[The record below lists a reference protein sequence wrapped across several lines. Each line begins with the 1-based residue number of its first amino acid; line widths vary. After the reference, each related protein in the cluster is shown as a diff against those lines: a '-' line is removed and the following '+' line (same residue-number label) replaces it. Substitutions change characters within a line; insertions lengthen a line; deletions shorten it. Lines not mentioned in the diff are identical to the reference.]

1 MSACAPTPKPMAG
14 PLSACGTE
22 HLRPLLKL
30 RRPTAALRAGLLL
43 ALLSGCE
50 RGADTPE
57 PAAPSTAPAASAASD
72 GALTLTTTRA
82 WQYFTGQ
89 LEQCL
94 LPATALREGVDRLLQ
109 APDAAALA
117 LARQHWHTSHNCLQ
131 TLAPLLD
138 LARVSSGLFGAL
150 RPLRYNLDAWP
161 LQPGYLD
168 YFDVYPHSG
177 LVNDISVSLN
187 AGNLRRQ
194 HGLTDAGDVSM
205 GLHAMAYLLWGEQGQ
220 RPPADF
226 VATPEPTTAQ
236 QTAGLT
242 SADLPNNRRRQLLA
256 LQAQLLLDD
265 LHSLRQL
272 IAINQPM
279 HLAYM
284 SLPAESRLQ
293 LWQQASAHVLHQP
306 LTDVLEPDSASA
318 AYFGSHGATE
328 LALQLGSLEQLLFG
342 GTPALASQWLAP
354 AGETLLRT
362 ELSALRD
369 QLGAAT
375 PDMAASRARLA
386 QLQQLLESLNV
397 AAPGAGLRHPA
408 N

>member
-22 HLRPLLKL
+22 RLHPLLSL
-30 RRPTAALRAGLLL
+30 RRPASALRAGLLL

-50 RGADTPE
+50 RGADTP
-57 PAAPSTAPAASAASD
+57 APATGPVVSAASD

-94 LPATALREGVDRLLQ
+94 LPASALRETIDQLLQ
-109 APDAAALA
+109 TPTAASLEQ
-117 LARQHWHTSHNCLQ
+117 ARQHWRASHNCVQ
-131 TLAPLLD
+131 ALAPLLD

-220 RPPADF
+220 RPPEDF
-226 VATPEPTTAQ
+226 AAIPALTATQ
-236 QTAGLT
+236 QAAGLT

-256 LQAQLLLDD
+256 LQAQLFLDD

-306 LTDVLEPDSASA
+306 LTEVLEPDSDSA
-318 AYFGSHGATE
+318 AYSGSHGGAE
-328 LALQLGSLEQLLFG
+328 LAGQLESLEQLLFSQQ
-342 GTPALASQWLAP
+342 PSLASQWLQP
-354 AGETLLRT
+354 AEATLLHT
-362 ELSALRD
+362 ELRALRD
-369 QLGAAT
+369 QLSTPA

-386 QLQQLLESLNV
+386 QLQQLLASLNV
-397 AAPGAGLRHPA
+397 AAPGAGLQHPA
-408 N
+408 D